1 MLFQKSKTAA
11 AKTAAAKTAAAK
23 TAAGKTAAKL
33 IGEVKSILS
42 IFISIRGVTFPWER
56 FSEEL

>member
-1 MLFQKSKTAA
+1 MLFQKSKTAVA
-11 AKTAAAKTAAAK
+11 KTAVAKTAAAKTAAAK

-42 IFISIRGVTFPWER
+42 IFISIGGVTNPAGR
-56 FSEEL
+56 